1 MPTDRIAAAGT
12 KLAVKSLENETGIT
26 IVADPDIYIMIGRR
40 GEVYHIRRDKFLA
53 TYELTEEP
61 LDIFTQMLDFIP
73 VVETVSDG
81 GYISIDEMA
90 RLCYPKTQAVICCQ
104 ELKKRTRVFSKN
116 SEQEYFLG
124 RPGDYLAVRL
134 DDITDIYVIQRDIF
148 AETYEKVQI

>member
-1 MPTDRIAAAGT
+1 
-12 KLAVKSLENETGIT
+12 
-26 IVADPDIYIMIGRR
+26 
-40 GEVYHIRRDKFLA
+40 
-53 TYELTEEP
+53 
-61 LDIFTQMLDFIP
+61 MLDFIP

-90 RLCYPKTQAVICCQ
+90 RLCYPKTQAVICCR

-148 AETYEKVQI
+148 AETYEKV

>member
-1 MPTDRIAAAGT
+1 MRKRYWRWIVIARRGSAGRLCRRSDCAAGT

-40 GEVYHIRRDKFLA
+40 GEVYHIRKDKFLA
-53 TYELTEEP
+53 TYEPTEEP

-104 ELKKRTRVFSKN
+104 ELKKRTRVFRKIVNRSI
-116 SEQEYFLG
+116 FW
-124 RPGDYLAVRL
+124 GDRAIIWR
-134 DDITDIYVIQRDIF
+134 
-148 AETYEKVQI
+148 